1 MTMKK
6 LFDEIPFLENDKI
19 ILKRM
24 EDADAPELERMTRSD
39 RVYRYLPTFLY
50 EQKYENKHDVIRLFY
65 EECFPAKEGI
75 FLGIYWKGEP
85 STGEDGMRYR
95 DGSGGV
101 FCGIAEFYGFR
112 DPVHKISIG
121 YRLLEEYWGRGI
133 ASMAVSLMVDYLYG
147 QTEIEII
154 TASTMIENQ
163 ASAGVLRKNDFAL
176 VHSNVGEDWGY
187 PEPTMVD
194 KWIR

>member
-1 MTMKK
+1 MKK

-24 EDADAPELERMTRSD
+24 EDADAQELERMTRSD

-50 EQKYENKHDVIRLFY
+50 EQKYEDKHYVIRQFY
-65 EECFPAKEGI
+65 EECFSAKEGI
-75 FLGIYWKGEP
+75 FLGIYWKDKTLTREN
-85 STGEDGMRYR
+85 GMI
-95 DGSGGV
+95 DKDNSDHV

-133 ASMAVSLMVDYLYG
+133 AGMAVSLMVDYLYS

-163 ASAGVLRKNDFAL
+163 ASASVLRKNDFVL
-176 VHSNVGEDWGY
+176 VNSNVGEDWGY
-187 PEPTMVD
+187 PDSTMVD

>member
-1 MTMKK
+1 MKK

-19 ILKRM
+19 ILRRM
-24 EDADAPELERMTRSD
+24 EERDARALERMTQSD
-39 RVYRYLPTFLY
+39 SVYRYLPTFLF
-50 EQKYENKHDVIRLFY
+50 EQKYEDKQDVIRRFY
-65 EECFPAKEGI
+65 EECFPAREGI
-75 FLGIYWKGEP
+75 FLGIYYKGNPITDKKASEMKESP
-85 STGEDGMRYR
+85 GEI
-95 DGSGGV
+95 

-133 ASMAVSLMVDYLYG
+133 ASQAVSLMVDYLYG

-163 ASAGVLRKNDFAL
+163 ASASVLRKNDFVL
-176 VHSNVGEDWGY
+176 VNSDVGEDWGY
-187 PEPTMVD
+187 PEPIMVD